1 MRQLKGTKSQQA
13 EDLISVDH
21 IADAWEVDPKT
32 IGKWTDII
40 YLAFDIQLPKSGPFP
55 MWAIHLLELCG
66 KHISKRATL
75 YFAETQET
83 RRLKATE
90 FVRKIRHL
98 RQEGHFQEFQQF
110 QKFQN
115 FQPDQTEDEDED
127 DELET
132 LTELAARA
140 FGVTARVAEQQD
152 EQLFNAQQAFEAR
165 EDEQIEKLATFIE
178 GSNQR
183 RMSKLN
189 KRLKQRQLPESNTST
204 DQAIDVS
211 FRRVQ

>member
-1 MRQLKGTKSQQA
+1 MRQLRGAKSPQA
-13 EDLISVDH
+13 EDLIDVQH

-55 MWAIHLLELCG
+55 LWAVQLLELCG

-98 RQEGHFQEFQQF
+98 RQEGHFQEFRQF

-115 FQPDQTEDEDED
+115 FQPEPDEEQDQD

-132 LTELAARA
+132 LTELAAIA
-140 FGVTARVAEQQD
+140 QTQD
-152 EQLFNAQQAFEAR
+152 EQLYNAQKAFEER

-178 GSNQR
+178 KTDER
-183 RMSKLN
+183 RMSKLAR
-189 KRLKQRQLPESNTST
+189 RLKQRQLAGTPT
-204 DQAIDVS
+204 DQALDVS
-211 FRRVQ
+211 FRRVQE